1 MATIRRRGD
10 KVWEVRVF
18 AGRDASGKPKQVSK
32 TVRGSK
38 RDAEREA
45 AKLTL
50 APQRQPGSHSVS
62 ELLDE
67 WIEVKAA
74 GWAAYT
80 LREYRSRANRIKLD
94 PIGSKKV
101 AALKVSDIDR
111 WVARLRENGVGES
124 AIRNRHS
131 VLRAAL
137 QQAVRWEWI
146 GVNPASNAPIKR
158 PERIQ
163 RSAMTDADVRAV
175 LEAAS
180 EVNEWCHLAMRLAA
194 ETGARRSELAAL
206 RWDALVGDR
215 LIVDRQVIVAKG
227 DDGITR
233 KRVEAT
239 KTGSRRAVSLSSST
253 LELVQSM
260 AGEWAEVTTWMFG
273 PDAEPPHPDR
283 IGWWWKRVREASGI
297 DSKWR
302 LHDLRHWSATSAIA
316 NGADVR
322 TVANRLGHADPSM
335 TLRVYAH
342 AVESADVALAARLGQ
357 VLDG

>member
-1 MATIRRRGD
+1 
-10 KVWEVRVF
+10 
-18 AGRDASGKPKQVSK
+18 VSK

-50 APQRQPGSHSVS
+50 KPPAPTESQKVS

-67 WIEVKAA
+67 WILVKSAGRAA
-74 GWAAYT
+74 DT
-80 LREYRSRANRIKLD
+80 LREYISRADKIKEDL
-94 PIGSKKV
+94 IGDKKV
-101 AALKVSDIDR
+101 SNLKVSDIDR
-111 WVARLRENGVGES
+111 WVARSREAGVGEA

-146 GVNPASNAPIKR
+146 AVNPASNAPIKR

-163 RSAMTDADVRAV
+163 RQAMTGADVRAV
-175 LEAAS
+175 IEAAAGI
-180 EVNEWCHLAMRLAA
+180 NEWCHLAMRLAA
-194 ETGARRSELAAL
+194 ETGARRAELAAL
-206 RWDALVGDR
+206 RWDALVDGR
-215 LIVDRQVIVAKG
+215 LVVDRQVIVAKQD
-227 DDGITR
+227 DDGPR

-239 KTGSRRAVSLSSST
+239 KTGSRRAVALSAPT
-253 LELVQSM
+253 LDLVSSM
-260 AGEWAEVTTWMFG
+260 ADKWADVTIWMFS
-273 PDAEPPHPDR
+273 PDPEPPNPDR
-283 IGWWWKRVREASGI
+283 IGWWWKRVRDASGI
-297 DSKWR
+297 DKKWR

-322 TVANRLGHADPSM
+322 TVANRLGHADASM

-342 AVESADVALAARLGQ
+342 AVESSDTALAARLGQ